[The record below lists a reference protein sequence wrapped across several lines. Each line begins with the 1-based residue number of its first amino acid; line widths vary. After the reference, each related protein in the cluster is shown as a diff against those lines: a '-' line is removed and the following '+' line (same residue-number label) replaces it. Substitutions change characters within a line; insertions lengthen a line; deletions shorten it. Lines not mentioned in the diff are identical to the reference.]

1 MAWLWR
7 YRDADGGTASTGE
20 SEAFPNQSDA
30 ETWLGENWQGLLS
43 DGVTQVA
50 LEEDGRVE
58 YEMPLTPA
66 EE

>member
-1 MAWLWR
+1 MAWVWR
-7 YRDADGGTASTGE
+7 YRGADGETASTGE

-30 ETWLGENWQGLLS
+30 ETWLGESWRGLLD

-66 EE
+66 E